1 MLKKHLYSKLKSIR
15 VENPHT
21 QQLIDEI
28 VEELEQGLEIQE
40 SSQELM
46 SSMIKDLLDYAQ
58 IRAGKFRKNITT
70 FDIRKS
76 IEKVMA
82 ISRLNVKNKGLD
94 FEVEYLNLS

>member
-1 MLKKHLYSKLKSIR
+1 M
-15 VENPHT
+15 
-21 QQLIDEI
+21 
-28 VEELEQGLEIQE
+28 EELEQGLEIQE

-82 ISRLNVKNKGLD
+82 IQRLNVKSKGLD
-94 FEVEYLNLS
+94 FEVEYLNLSQDEFIIPEGKFSPIINCDEQRIM